1 MNILLTSAGR
11 RGYLVRYFKEA
22 IGRDGE
28 IHAANSHS
36 LSTAFAYADKH
47 VVSPLIREA
56 SYIPFLLD
64 YCLNHKIKAVIP
76 LYDPDLSVLAAN
88 KKSFE
93 TIGTT
98 VIVSDPNIV
107 EICHDKWKTYQFL
120 NDNGFDAPKTY
131 ISIDQ
136 ARDDIQR
143 KALDYPLVVK
153 PRFGMGSIGL
163 FIAENDA
170 ELGIFVEK
178 LSRYSNE
185 GVVIQEKLTGQEYGL
200 DVINDLKG
208 DYRNTICKIK
218 YSMRAGETDS
228 AETVNHE
235 ALKMLGRRLSQRLR
249 HIANLD
255 VDVFVSDQKK
265 YILEMNPRF
274 GGGYPFSHMAGVN
287 LPKAIVSWLKSET
300 SDVEL
305 LIEKNGVRSQ
315 KDIEMLMIDLPEKER
330 EVL

>member
-11 RGYLVRYFKEA
+11 RSYLVRYFKEA
-22 IGRDGE
+22 IGKDGE
-28 IHAANSHS
+28 IHVSNSNS
-36 LSTAFAYADKH
+36 LSTAFVHADKH
-47 VVSPLIREA
+47 IISPLIKER

-76 LYDPDLSVLAAN
+76 LYDPDLPVLAAN
-88 KKSFE
+88 KQNFE
-93 TIGTT
+93 AIGTT
-98 VIVSDPNIV
+98 VIVSDPSIV

-136 ARDDIQR
+136 ARDDIQK

-153 PRFGMGSIGL
+153 PRFGMGSIG
-163 FIAENDA
+163 IWMADNA
-170 ELGIFVEK
+170 VELKVFVDK
-178 LSRYSNE
+178 LSRESQD
-185 GVVIQEKLTGQEYGL
+185 GVIIQEKLTGQEYGL
-200 DVINDLKG
+200 DIINDLKG
-208 DYRNTICKIK
+208 SYQNTICKIK
-218 YSMRAGETDS
+218 YIMRAGETDCS
-228 AETVNHE
+228 ETVNHK
-235 ALKMLGRRLSQRLR
+235 ALKTLGTKLSDRLR
-249 HIANLD
+249 HVANLD
-255 VDVFVSDQKK
+255 VDVFMSEQKT
-265 YILEMNPRF
+265 YVLEMNPRF

-287 LPKAIVSWLKSET
+287 LPKAILSWLKSET
-300 SDVEL
+300 SDTEL